1 MFGVLTISQEMS
13 WATTFCSTRGL
24 ESTPANL
31 TVRDNLANALM
42 EANQPE
48 RAIPL
53 YLEVLRRNPAFWRSD
68 FNLGFAYYKTGNFSG
83 AEEYLQRAIRID
95 PGDPDEY
102 IYLALADLQLKKLD
116 AAEQAA
122 GRAIALD
129 PHARGYHSVAAIID
143 QAAGD
148 RCWRRRS
155 SRRKLRNIRIMR
167 LRLQRCRSWK
177 NIACAM
183 TWSR

>member
-1 MFGVLTISQEMS
+1 M
-13 WATTFCSTRGL
+13 
-24 ESTPANL
+24 
-31 TVRDNLANALM
+31 
-42 EANQPE
+42 
-48 RAIPL
+48 
-53 YLEVLRRNPAFWRSD
+53 LRRNPAFWRSD

-148 RCWRRRS
+148 RVRAAAEFKTEIAEHPDNAAAVAALQ
-155 SRRKLRNIRIMR
+155 KLEEHSPAR
-167 LRLQRCRSWK
+167 
-177 NIACAM
+177 
-183 TWSR
+183 